1 MISKKLFDG
10 KVCRRSAIITALGAP
25 CFLAANANAKPFG
38 FFGSN
43 KDSFKDAFDAC
54 MGVPM
59 AQFVNTKLRAFDKS
73 EIDIRMAYP
82 LVSDGRWPI
91 IICSVDDN
99 ADPISYDLMVG
110 TMAAKGYF
118 VILVMPS
125 DVTPPNSKASK
136 ITNNTRRAQQVR
148 FTLDKIIEVTSILGD
163 VQKRIDFDTIGIAGH
178 GEGAWTA
185 LELIGWNR
193 MLLPNSDLADGRIRG
208 AYSLMPTPVSLDD
221 ENNTNQR
228 RQIIYGRT
236 MIAGDLDSFPDP
248 PTGSGVIGLDL
259 PSKSSGFGG
268 LLGRIRG
275 KKREDKKHDEP
286 PQREILA
293 TACVA
298 AGYFF
303 DWSLKGKKDKFN
315 EILSMNGKEIPSVGK
330 KIRVVRA

>member
-73 EIDIRMAYP
+73 EIGIRMAYP

-125 DVTPPNSKASK
+125 DVMPPNSKASK

-208 AYSLMPTPVSLDD
+208 AYSLMPTPVSSDD

-275 KKREDKKHDEP
+275 KKREDKKHDEQ

>member
-1 MISKKLFDG
+1 
-10 KVCRRSAIITALGAP
+10 
-25 CFLAANANAKPFG
+25 
-38 FFGSN
+38 
-43 KDSFKDAFDAC
+43 

-73 EIDIRMAYP
+73 EIGIRMAYP

-125 DVTPPNSKASK
+125 DVMHPNSKASK

-208 AYSLMPTPVSLDD
+208 AYSLMPTPVSSDD

-275 KKREDKKHDEP
+275 KKREDKKHDEQ